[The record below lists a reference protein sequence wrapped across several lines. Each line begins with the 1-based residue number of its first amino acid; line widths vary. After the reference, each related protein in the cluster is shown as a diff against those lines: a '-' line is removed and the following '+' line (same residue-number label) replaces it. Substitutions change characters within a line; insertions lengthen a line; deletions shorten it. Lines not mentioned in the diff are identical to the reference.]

1 MIENKVQALKLFL
14 DIDDNDIED
23 ISWTDSLDPFTYGN
37 SEYFILTDDEADDK
51 AKEYILDTVWA
62 FTPEFLRSHSGI
74 DESVFKC
81 LQEQCET
88 ANDPILR
95 LIKDVDHFVKD
106 AIACDGR
113 GHFISSYDGQES
125 YENYANETFYI
136 YRVN

>member
-1 MIENKVQALKLFL
+1 MIKNKVQALKLFL
-14 DIDDNDIED
+14 DIDENDIED
-23 ISWTDSLDPFTYGN
+23 ISWTDHLDPFTYGN
-37 SEYFILTDDEADDK
+37 SEYLILTDDEADDK
-51 AKEYILDTVWA
+51 AKEYILDTLWA
-62 FTPEFLRSHSGI
+62 FTPQFLSSHSGI

-81 LQEQCET
+81 LQEQYET

-95 LIKDVDHFVKD
+95 LIKDVDHFVDD

-113 GHFISSYDGQES
+113 GHFISSYDGEEA